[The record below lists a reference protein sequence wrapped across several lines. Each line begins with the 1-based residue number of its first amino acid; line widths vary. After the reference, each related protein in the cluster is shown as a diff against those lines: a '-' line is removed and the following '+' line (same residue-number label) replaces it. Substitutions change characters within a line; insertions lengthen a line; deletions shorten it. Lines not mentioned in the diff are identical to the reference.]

1 MSNPSSPTLDKVIEK
16 IMEDVQGERVEKPD
30 NQETTLVE
38 EVREEV
44 EEVEGDSGGVEEFL
58 TYKGA

>member
-44 EEVEGDSGGVEEFL
+44 EEVEGDSGGVEKFL